1 MSTSPAPATPA
12 PAGIDAPAVTAWYL
26 DHVPGTAAPL
36 EFERVAGGHSCLT
49 YIVTDAAGS
58 KTVLRRPP
66 IGHVLATAHDVA
78 REHRIMHALRDTDVP
93 VPLMIGLCTDATVN
107 EAPFYVMQHVAG
119 PVLHTVEDA
128 EAFGDDAVRLRAG
141 ETLVDALVA
150 LHAVDPDD
158 VGLGDL
164 SKRTGYVER
173 QLKRWSQQYEGS
185 KSRDQPGMAALHT
198 WLQANVPPDSPPRVA
213 HGDFRLGNCVHG
225 PDGTVIAMLD
235 WELCTLGEPL
245 ADVSYLLRTW
255 GVTGPNGVR
264 PTSSASGFPTQDE
277 MLARYEA
284 GSGRPLDNLAFWNV
298 FHSFRSAAIVDG
310 VYRRYIDGKMANAT
324 EDPARYAEQV
334 DALVASGMA
343 IAGLA

>member
-36 EFERVAGGHSCLT
+36 GFERVAGGHSCLT

-128 EAFGDDAVRLRAG
+128 EAFGDDAVRQRAG

-198 WLQANVPPDSPPRVA
+198 WLQANVPPDSPPARRPW
-213 HGDFRLGNCVHG
+213 RL
-225 PDGTVIAMLD
+225 
-235 WELCTLGEPL
+235 
-245 ADVSYLLRTW
+245 
-255 GVTGPNGVR
+255 
-264 PTSSASGFPTQDE
+264 
-277 MLARYEA
+277 
-284 GSGRPLDNLAFWNV
+284 
-298 FHSFRSAAIVDG
+298 
-310 VYRRYIDGKMANAT
+310 
-324 EDPARYAEQV
+324 PARQ
-334 DALVASGMA
+334 LRPRP
-343 IAGLA
+343 